1 MDTKCNAADIV
12 IITIKL
18 RGYGKNMTI
27 NEAIIFLYIFLSCMK
42 AGRGAEVLLKQ
53 NYY

>member
-27 NEAIIFLYIFLSCMK
+27 NEAGERYNIPIPVSYTHLDVYK
-42 AGRGAEVLLKQ
+42 RQ
-53 NYY
+53 